1 MEVKTSDHPLLH
13 NQPRVSERVRDLK
26 PYDPV
31 SSLDRIKNNPAITHF
46 KLDWNETTIPPSPE
60 VKNALLEYLN
70 NGSRLE
76 WYPEM
81 YSKVLFDRL
90 SEYAGCRASQLLVT
104 NGSDDA
110 LDLICQSYLD
120 STDNVVSPVPTYN
133 HFLQFA
139 QRTGAEVKKVP
150 GESAWFHSLKDI
162 SRAVDEN
169 TKIVYLVNP
178 NNPTGNVYSPAEVYQ
193 LAKRHP
199 NVLFISDEAYYEFA
213 QVSCARL
220 VDELD
225 NLVVTRSFSKCF
237 GLAGLRIGY
246 LMAPEPVIKNLRRVF
261 NPKSVNIMAQIAAV
275 AALGDL
281 PYYRR
286 YVRQVKRS
294 AALVKEFCERRGIP
308 CRPTYANF
316 ILVQFENA
324 PEMARKLADVGV
336 HIRDRSKYL
345 PGTLRF
351 GLGTEEQ
358 TQEVLSRLGKL
369 LDDPATR

>member
-1 MEVKTSDHPLLH
+1 MEVKTSDHPLLDS
-13 NQPRVSERVRDLK
+13 NPRISDRVKDLK

-31 SSLDRIKNNPAITHF
+31 SSLDIIKSNPGITHF
-46 KLDWNETTIPPSPE
+46 KLDWNETTIPPSPR
-60 VKNALLEYLN
+60 VQKALLEYLN

-81 YSKVLFDRL
+81 YSATLFEHLSVYTDR
-90 SEYAGCRASQLLVT
+90 RASQLLVT

-139 QRTGAEVKKVP
+139 QRTGAGIKKVSGQTP
-150 GESAWFHSLKDI
+150 LIHSLKDI

-178 NNPTGNVYSPAEVYQ
+178 NNPTGNIYSPAEVYE

-199 NVLFISDEAYYEFA
+199 SVLIISDEAYYEFA

-246 LMAPEPVIKNLRRVF
+246 LMAPESIVNNLRRVF
-261 NPKSVNIMAQIAAV
+261 NPKSVNIMAQIAAI
-275 AALGDL
+275 AALEDM

-286 YVRQVKRS
+286 YIRQVKRS
-294 AALVKEFCERRGIP
+294 AALTKEFCDRRGIP
-308 CRPTYANF
+308 CKPTYANF

-324 PEMARKLADVGV
+324 PEMAKKLADVGV

-345 PGTLRF
+345 PGILRF

-358 TQEVLSRLGKL
+358 TREVLSRLDKL
-369 LDDPATR
+369 LDQPNN

>member
-1 MEVKTSDHPLLH
+1 MEVKTSDHPLLDSK
-13 NQPRVSERVRDLK
+13 PRISERVKDLK

-31 SSLDRIKNNPAITHF
+31 SSLDNIKANPGIVHL
-46 KLDWNETTIPPSPE
+46 KLDWNETTIPPSPK
-60 VKNALLEYLN
+60 VKEAMLEYLN
-70 NGSRLE
+70 NGSKLE

-81 YSKVLFDRL
+81 HSAVLYEHL
-90 SEYAGCRASQLLVT
+90 AGYTGCRESQLVVT

-120 STDNVVSPVPTYN
+120 ETDNVVSPVPTYN

-139 QRTGAEVKKVP
+139 QRTGASIKKVTGRTP
-150 GESAWFHSLKDI
+150 LIHSLKDI

-169 TKIVYLVNP
+169 TKIIYLVNP
-178 NNPTGNVYSPAEVYQ
+178 NNPTGNVYSPAEVYE

-199 NVLFISDEAYYEFA
+199 GVLIISDEAYYEFA
-213 QVSCARL
+213 QVSCAKL

-225 NLVVTRSFSKCF
+225 NLIVTRSFSKCF

-246 LMAPEPVIKNLRRVF
+246 LMAPEAIVTNLRRVH
-261 NPKSVNIMAQIAAV
+261 NPKSVNIMAQIGAV
-275 AALGDL
+275 AALEDM

-286 YVRQVKRS
+286 YIRQVKKS
-294 AALVKEFCERRGIP
+294 AGLMKEWCDRRGIP

-316 ILVQFENA
+316 ILIQFENA
-324 PEMARKLADVGV
+324 PEMAKKLAEVGV

-345 PGTLRF
+345 PGILRF

-358 TQEVLSRLGKL
+358 TREVLSRLEKL
-369 LDDPATR
+369 LDEPN